1 MKQAIAA
8 AEAASQL
15 LSISEA
21 QRSSALH
28 NIATQLRNQLPEI
41 LAANQI
47 DIQNANENGLTS
59 AMVDRLTLTESRI
72 LEMADSV
79 TAIAKQEAVV
89 GVMESSITTE
99 DGLIIAKQRVPIGV
113 LAMIFESRPNVVI
126 DCSAL
131 AIKSGNAIILKGGKE
146 AAHSNR
152 KLYEVIQAAIAGIIP
167 ADSIQLLEHREDVT
181 ELLSQGEHIDLI
193 IPRGG
198 QGLVS
203 YVEANAKM
211 PVLAHHKGL
220 CHMYIHHSAD
230 QSVLNEMVVNAKA
243 QRPGVCNALETLL
256 IDKNL
261 PKPVI
266 DKLLNEVMAAGVSVR
281 LDPQVQQPLKG
292 TTAATEEDWDTEYL
306 DLILAVKMVDDVQ
319 QACAHINRHGSRHTE
334 SIIAED
340 QDAIEYFQ
348 GHVDASAIM
357 VNASTRFNDG
367 GQFQLGAELGISTT
381 KLHAYGPMG
390 AKEMTIC
397 RHLVTG
403 KGHIRQ

>member
-1 MKQAIAA
+1 MKQAKAA

-15 LSISEA
+15 LAVTEAERTAALNSIA
-21 QRSSALH
+21 Q
-28 NIATQLRNQLPEI
+28 QLREQLQAI
-41 LAANQI
+41 LAANDR
-47 DIQNANENGLTS
+47 DIRSAEDNGLTS
-59 AMVDRLTLTESRI
+59 AMVDRLRLTESRV
-72 LEMADSV
+72 LDMATSV
-79 TAIAKQEAVV
+79 EDIARQDPVV
-89 GVMESSITTE
+89 GVIESSITTD

-131 AIKSGNAIILKGGKE
+131 AIKSGNAIVLKGGKE

-152 KLYEVIQAAIAGIIP
+152 QLFEIIQTAVTNILPPHA
-167 ADSIQLLEHREDVT
+167 IQLLEQREDVA
-181 ELLSQGEHIDLI
+181 ELLTQGEYIDLI

-203 YVEANAKM
+203 YVEANATM

-220 CHMYIHHSAD
+220 CHMYIHHSAE
-230 QSVLNEMVVNAKA
+230 QSVLQDIVLNAKA

-256 IDKNL
+256 LDKNL
-261 PKPVI
+261 PEAVTTE
-266 DKLLNEVMAAGVSVR
+266 LLQQLMEAGVELR
-281 LDPQVQQPLKG
+281 LDPE
-292 TTAATEEDWDTEYL
+292 ATPIEGAIPATDEDWDTEYL
-306 DLILAVKMVDDVQ
+306 DLILSVKFVSDVQ
-319 QACAHINRHGSRHTE
+319 EACAHISTHGSRHTE

-340 QDAIEYFQ
+340 REAILYFQ
-348 GHVDASAIM
+348 NHVDASAVM

-367 GQFQLGAELGISTT
+367 GQFKLGAELGISTT

-403 KGHIRQ
+403 NGHIRD